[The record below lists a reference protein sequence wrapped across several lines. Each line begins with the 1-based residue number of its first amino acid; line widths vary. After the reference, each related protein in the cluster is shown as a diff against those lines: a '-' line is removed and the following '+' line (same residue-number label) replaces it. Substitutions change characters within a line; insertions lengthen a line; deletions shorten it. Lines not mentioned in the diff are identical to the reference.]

1 MLAAP
6 ADRLSTRDRADT
18 ERIAPGGTPGCVTL
32 GIRGGRRVDDRMRLT
47 AALEILTDANDRVH
61 GSGVNEA
68 GINLVFG
75 LAVRF

>member
-1 MLAAP
+1 M
-6 ADRLSTRDRADT
+6 
-18 ERIAPGGTPGCVTL
+18 TL